1 MLKIYKLMAGVDKK
15 RVIIAAL
22 VGGLIFC
29 AIVLVIDYLLGRGF
43 SWQRL
48 LFYYVFATIMYG
60 FLTYRNFKKHQ
71 K

>member
-1 MLKIYKLMAGVDKK
+1 MAGVDKK
-15 RVIIAAL
+15 RVIIAAF

-29 AIVLVIDYLLGRGF
+29 VIILVIDYLLGRGF

-60 FLTYRNFKKHQ
+60 FLSYRNFKKHN
-71 K
+71 KNRGK

>member
-1 MLKIYKLMAGVDKK
+1 MADVDRK
-15 RVIIAAL
+15 RVIVAAL

-29 AIVLVIDYLLGRGF
+29 VIVLVIDYLLGRGF

-60 FLTYRNFKKHQ
+60 FLTYRNFKKHN
-71 K
+71 KNRSK